1 MRRRG
6 GTLAL
11 GLVLVA
17 GGVLVQ
23 TLDLL
28 DRPAGPETMERV
40 PTVSA
45 TPAPAVRPSAVTPAD
60 RLTVSRPR
68 RVGGVFTPKPPVGEG
83 PVVNRGRVAH
93 PRRTPFVPTG
103 LSLAAGPSGPS
114 GGRAP
119 VDPVATL
126 PDGSLALPEDPR
138 RLGWWTGGSA
148 IGAPYGSAVLAGHLD
163 SREHGLGFAA
173 RLTGLR
179 VGDAVVVSD
188 PDQAL
193 RYRVHARYLLP
204 RTRLSA
210 LTALFSDR
218 GPARL
223 VMITCGGAYD
233 HERGAYADNLVVE
246 ATPVRRAAVR

>member
-1 MRRRG
+1 MR
-6 GTLAL
+6 
-11 GLVLVA
+11 GLFA
-17 GGVLVQ
+17 
-23 TLDLL
+23 
-28 DRPAGPETMERV
+28 
-40 PTVSA
+40 PTA
-45 TPAPAVRPSAVTPAD
+45 
-60 RLTVSRPR
+60 
-68 RVGGVFTPKPPVGEG
+68 PVGEG
-83 PVVNRGRVAH
+83 PAVNRGRVAH
-93 PRRTPFVPTG
+93 PGRASFVPTA
-103 LSLAAGPSGPS
+103 LSLAADVST
-114 GGRAP
+114 GRAP

-148 IGAPYGSAVLAGHLD
+148 IGAPYGSVVLAGHLD

-173 RLTGLR
+173 RLTELR
-179 VGDAVVVSD
+179 VGDPVVVSD
-188 PDQAL
+188 ADQAL

-223 VMITCGGAYD
+223 VLITCGGAYD

-246 ATPVRRAAVR
+246 ASPVRRVAVR